1 MATGAAIVFFA
12 YIGFDAVAT
21 AAEECK
27 NPSRDLPVGII
38 GSLLICT
45 LLYIAVAAVLTG
57 VVPYARLA
65 ASEPVA
71 FALRDIGLNTYV

>member
-12 YIGFDAVAT
+12 YIGFDTVAT

-27 NPSRDLPVGII
+27 NPNRDLPVGII

-45 LLYIAVAAVLTG
+45 LLYIVVAAVLTG

-65 ASEPVA
+65 TSGPVA